1 MCFILKII
9 WDLALLKKSNS
20 MMFSIAGIPPMIGF
34 IAKMNVFLS
43 LVGSRF
49 YFVALIIS
57 ILFSVISTFY
67 YIRLIKI
74 LYFENLLVGKLYHP
88 INTEKT
94 IILSLLIFSLIFLF
108 LNPTLLYLFSY
119 KVILSLNIK

>member
-88 INTEKT
+88 ITTEKT